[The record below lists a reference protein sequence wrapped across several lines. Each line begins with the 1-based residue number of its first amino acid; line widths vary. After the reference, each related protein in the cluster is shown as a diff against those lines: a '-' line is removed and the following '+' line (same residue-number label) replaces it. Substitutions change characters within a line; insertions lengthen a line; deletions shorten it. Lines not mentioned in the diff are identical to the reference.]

1 LRCDDVVQIVAE
13 EFGTAMAPMAIKDG
27 KKLDLLGR
35 LLRVV
40 RLKPWLLE
48 I

>member
-1 LRCDDVVQIVAE
+1 MQIVPE
-13 EFGTAMAPMAIKDG
+13 EFGTAMAPMAIEDG
-27 KKLDLLGR
+27 KELDLLGR

-40 RLKPWLLE
+40 RLEPWLLE